1 MARMRMGRAHLPLAG
16 ILLAVAGVS
25 EAAGEWGGWRDRVT
39 LTLSERL
46 RGELVDWFRPRG
58 APRGAGRYG
67 FFASRLRAG
76 VSVTLPHVQLVLQ
89 GQDTRLT
96 GLPGDAVFPPPVGP
110 LGPGALY
117 VLNTHQTTQGE
128 PFLKLGFVT
137 LRRSGLSLTGGRFEY
152 ADGLE
157 TEPAN
162 PTLAFQKHCRR
173 GGRLVGPLW
182 YSHVWGSFEGG
193 RVWYDRPDWN
203 LTAMAS
209 RPTHGGFEVSA
220 NREIG
225 DVGVAGLALTLKRLP
240 HAPPADVRLFYLDYD
255 DRRRSTLKVDNRP
268 LAARRA
274 DTDAIAVHSVGGHA
288 ATVIDAPP
296 GAIDALLWGVVQAG
310 KWGTLDHAAW
320 AYAVEAGY
328 QLPRLPWTPWLRA
341 GYDRSSG
348 GDDPTDRRPATL
360 FPMLPTASL
369 YVQIPFFNLMN
380 DSDLFAQL
388 ILAPHRRI
396 LVRADYHWL
405 ALTESRDLWY
415 AGSGATNDDVFGFSG
430 SPSGGHRPLAHLA
443 DVSISV
449 ELGRQLSLMAYYG
462 HAVGQGVVWTT
473 FAGADTD
480 YAFAVPHLSL

>member
-1 MARMRMGRAHLPLAG
+1 MGRARLTLAAV
-16 ILLAVAGVS
+16 LLAVASVS
-25 EAAGEWGGWRDRVT
+25 EAADDWGGWRDRVT
-39 LTLSERL
+39 LTLSDRL

-58 APRGAGRYG
+58 APRGVGRYG

-89 GQDTRLT
+89 GQDTRLAN
-96 GLPGDAVFPPPVGP
+96 LPGDAVFPPPVGP

-117 VLNTHQTTQGE
+117 VLHTHQTTQGE

-162 PTLAFQKHCRR
+162 PTLAFLKRYR
-173 GGRLVGPLW
+173 LAERLVGPFS
-182 YSHVWGSFEGG
+182 YSHVSRSFDGG
-193 RVWYDRPDWN
+193 RVSYDRPDWN

-225 DVGVAGLALTLKRLP
+225 DVGLAGLALTLKRLP
-240 HAPPADVRLFYLDYD
+240 HAPPADVRLFYLYYD
-255 DRRRSTLKVDNRP
+255 DRRRSAVKVDNRP

-328 QLPRLPWTPWLRA
+328 QLPRLAWTPWLRA

-348 GDDPTDRRPATL
+348 DDDPTDRRHAS
-360 FPMLPTASL
+360 FFQMLPTARL
-369 YVQIPFFNLMN
+369 YAQTPFFNLMN
-380 DSDLFAQL
+380 NSDLFAQL
-388 ILAPHRRI
+388 ILAPHRRV

-405 ALTESRDLWY
+405 ALTEPRDLWY

-430 SPSGGHRPLAHLA
+430 TPSGGHRPLAHLA
-443 DVSISV
+443 DVSVSV
-449 ELGRQLSLMAYYG
+449 ELGRQLSLNAYYG
-462 HAVGQGVVWTT
+462 HAFGQGVVRTT

-480 YAFAVPHLSL
+480 YGFVELLLSL